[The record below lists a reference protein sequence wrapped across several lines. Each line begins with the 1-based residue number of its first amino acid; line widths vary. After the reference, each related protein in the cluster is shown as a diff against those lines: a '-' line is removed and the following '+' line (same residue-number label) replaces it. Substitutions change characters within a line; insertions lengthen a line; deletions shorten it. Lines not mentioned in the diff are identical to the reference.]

1 MIIIDHFIN
10 YQEKGTSFVTVISGI
25 VWNDSKQ

>member
-10 YQEKGTSFVTVISGI
+10 YQEKGTSFVTVISGLFGMTMI
-25 VWNDSKQ
+25 G